1 MSSPAPS
8 ADGGMAGRRWREP
21 SLVAPARRLR
31 RRLDGFRALRCLEG
45 YRVRRALAI
54 LVQLRRLTAPRVMAA
69 YLRTICDGWSTH
81 KRYQGRGACRFG
93 CPHEVDSLFHIARC
107 PIAVSW
113 AARFSHL
120 RNAPVDSEL
129 DYMLCLATEALDPN
143 QSFHLADRDE
153 MMITRAIHLYA
164 LYKVHNQRR
173 HGSLPSGDLAGA
185 YRQHLVEGRLAV
197 HI

>member
-1 MSSPAPS
+1 
-8 ADGGMAGRRWREP
+8 MACRRIRGAKG
-21 SLVAPARRLR
+21 V
-31 RRLDGFRALRCLEG
+31 
-45 YRVRRALAI
+45 ALAASVV
-54 LVQLRRLTAPRVMAA
+54 LMRSTAF
-69 YLRTICDGWSTH
+69 I
-81 KRYQGRGACRFG
+81 
-93 CPHEVDSLFHIARC
+93 HIARC
-107 PIAVSW
+107 PIAVNW

-129 DYMLCLATEALDPN
+129 DFMLCLSTEALDPD

-164 LYKVHNQRR
+164 LYKVHNQCR

-197 HI
+197 HIELSSCSLSPSSWSRHLCPSFSYCMCTFSFFEFVV